1 MRKFSF
7 FNVLENK
14 ILESIYTLGYL
25 LVPEPRS
32 PNYRLSLNNTWF
44 PLKVAGLAIAS
55 LVIIVILIIST
66 IIAILSTPF
75 IFQSKSSQPWEK

>member
-32 PNYRLSLNNTWF
+32 PNYRLSLNDTWF
-44 PLKVAGLAIAS
+44 PLKVVGLTITS
-55 LVIIVILIIST
+55 LIVITILAVST
-66 IIAILSTPF
+66 IIAILSIPF
-75 IFQSKSSQPWEK
+75 LFHSQHNYPK